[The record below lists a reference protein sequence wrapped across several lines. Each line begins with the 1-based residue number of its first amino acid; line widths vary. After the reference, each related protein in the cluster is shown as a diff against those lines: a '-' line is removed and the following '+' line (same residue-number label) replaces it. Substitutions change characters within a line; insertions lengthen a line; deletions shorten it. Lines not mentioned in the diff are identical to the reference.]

1 MTSCPFS
8 LRTTYFFFVYSSLT
22 VVVVCVCFN
31 ILGWYKKNNNKTLDK
46 YCTVNPRI

>member
-31 ILGWYKKNNNKTLDK
+31 ILGWYKKNVSCNDTES
-46 YCTVNPRI
+46 